1 MTNHPCDPDAPA
13 EYVSASEL
21 INRLFSEVLQDPN
34 RFDPEVVA
42 IVKQHLGGSSVHS
55 KAGANLAAALL
66 ELATSKTPEERA

>member
-1 MTNHPCDPDAPA
+1 MTNHHCNQDTPT

-21 INRLFSEVLQDPN
+21 INRLFSESLQDPN
-34 RFDPEVVA
+34 RFDQEVVA

-66 ELATSKTPEERA
+66 DLAASRTTKGRA